1 MRQCA
6 SSAAR
11 FTNSVNILSAS
22 SHGNGSPGAILAA
35 MNALPFSTPHLY
47 PARSLGAGEGTAK
60 A

>member
-35 MNALPFSTPHLY
+35 MNASLLY
-47 PARSLGAGEGTAK
+47 PLCKLGAGRRDGK
-60 A
+60 S